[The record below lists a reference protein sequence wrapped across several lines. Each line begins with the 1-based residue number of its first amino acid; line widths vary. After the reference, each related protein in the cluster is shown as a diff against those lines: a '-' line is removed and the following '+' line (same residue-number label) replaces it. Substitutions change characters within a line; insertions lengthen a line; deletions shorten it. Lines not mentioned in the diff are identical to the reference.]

1 VKRKKRKK
9 KMKEKEKWYVKIVIG
24 VPSADDV
31 GLILAVEEDDLR
43 AEVERVGELAVVLIQ
58 EVPRNRRSSRLKD
71 L

>member
-1 VKRKKRKK
+1 
-9 KMKEKEKWYVKIVIG
+9 MKEKEKWYVKIVIG
-24 VPSADDV
+24 VPSEDDV